1 MSQVSQYIYDEK
13 AERKFMTSIDK
24 LTNWLSTIKDSPVK
38 IKLPDGDVPEH
49 FHVTEIGRVDRKFVD
64 CGGALRLTQH
74 CSMQVWV
81 ANDVDHRIT
90 TTKLSGM
97 FGKVQELISLHDLPV
112 QIEYGDKV
120 AATYNLKDVEFK
132 GDDGLVLVIE
142 PKQTE
147 CLAPEICGVEVLENN
162 CCSEEG
168 CC

>member
-1 MSQVSQYIYDEK
+1 
-13 AERKFMTSIDK
+13 MTSIDK
-24 LTNWLSTIKDSPVK
+24 LTDWLSAIKDKPLR

-64 CGGALRLTQH
+64 CGGSVRLTQH

-97 FGKVQELISLHDLPV
+97 FSKAEQLISLHDLPV

-120 AATYNLKDVEFK
+120 ASTYDLTDVKFV
-132 GDDGLVLVIE
+132 GDDGLVLVLE

-147 CLAPEICGVEVLENN
+147 CLAPEVCGVEVLENSCSGEE
-162 CCSEEG
+162 CC
-168 CC
+168 